1 MCRRMFCS
9 VSFILVLIM
18 AGNVSALVPAG
29 WSNQDIGTFGGST
42 FESSG
47 TWTIAGDGA
56 DIWGNADA
64 FHYAYVPLS
73 GDGEIIARVVSN
85 GSGPNAWAKGGVMIR
100 ETLNPDSKHAMMV
113 VTGGEGDDKQ

>member
-1 MCRRMFCS
+1 MCRRTFYS
-9 VSFILVLIM
+9 VSFVLVLIL

-29 WSNQDIGTFGGST
+29 WSNQDIGTSGGSA

-47 TWTIAGDGA
+47 TWTIRGDGV
-56 DIWGNADA
+56 DIWDNSDA

-85 GSGPNAWAKGGVMIR
+85 GLGSNAWAKGGVMIR
-100 ETLNPDSKHAMMV
+100 ETLEPGFQTHYDGS
-113 VTGGEGDDKQ
+113 DRRRRRR